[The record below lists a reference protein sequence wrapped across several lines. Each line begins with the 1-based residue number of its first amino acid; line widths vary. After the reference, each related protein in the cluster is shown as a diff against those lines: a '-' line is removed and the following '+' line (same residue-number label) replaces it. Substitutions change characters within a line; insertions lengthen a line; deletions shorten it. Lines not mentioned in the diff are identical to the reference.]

1 MDQHVS
7 AFPERVEHQAV
18 QPREGKPYRA
28 ILDKWDHEAA
38 PLWCVKLA
46 EPGRG
51 WDVANNI
58 DYQRDGDLGEVLE
71 VIGA

>member
-18 QPREGKPYRA
+18 QPLEAKQYRA
-28 ILDKWDHEAA
+28 IIDRWDHEAA
-38 PLWCVKLA
+38 PLWCVKLT
-46 EPGRG
+46 EPRRG
-51 WDVANNI
+51 WDVASNI

>member
-18 QPREGKPYRA
+18 QPLEAKQYRA
-28 ILDKWDHEAA
+28 NTDRGGHEAA
-38 PLWCVKLA
+38 PLWCVKLL
-46 EPGRG
+46 EPRRG
-51 WDVANNI
+51 WDIAGNI
-58 DYQRDGDLGEVLE
+58 DYQRDGDLGEVRE